1 MAWHG
6 EGLWF
11 ASGSIVCKEDCT
23 DEKLHFCQTYLKWKS
38 GIWQPG
44 ILKLRVRLGGDVS
57 KVHTIPLWKLMR
69 RGPLSAIQ
77 MFSSFLGESNRK
89 FGGGCSLLILSA

>member
-23 DEKLHFCQTYLKWKS
+23 DEKLHFCQTYLK
-38 GIWQPG
+38 
-44 ILKLRVRLGGDVS
+44 
-57 KVHTIPLWKLMR
+57 
-69 RGPLSAIQ
+69 
-77 MFSSFLGESNRK
+77 
-89 FGGGCSLLILSA
+89 